1 MILAL
6 TALSDVCLFLIKKS
20 PIYVVIFA
28 KELLLDIKL
37 NLTEI
42 KYLFYKHLFWF
53 NVLVS

>member
-42 KYLFYKHLFWF
+42 KYLFY
-53 NVLVS
+53 